1 MRVVSHANYLLQNQ
15 KSLADSELNEEE
27 KVMPLDVQTK
37 AVLDGLA
44 AANFPKIE
52 TLPAPQAR
60 AVLAMLRPTAE
71 PEPIHKVEDRKISVK
86 DGEIG
91 VRIYTPSAGGS
102 LPGLVYF
109 HGGGWVVGD
118 LESHDG
124 PCRTLAN
131 RAGMVVISVDYR
143 LAPEYKYPTAAEDCY
158 AATVWTSENAAELN
172 IDPNFIAVGG
182 DSAGGNLATVVSMM
196 ARDKGAPKIAFQ
208 LLVYPVTTHYQT
220 NTVSYNENAE
230 GYFLTR
236 DLMNWFWDSYLN
248 DVSEAQHAYAAP
260 LQCADLSGLPP
271 AFVTTAEFD
280 PLRDEGEAY
289 VARLREAGVPVTH
302 KRYDST
308 IHGAFT
314 MGAAIDKGRE
324 MLEDSAAALRAA
336 YKE

>member
-1 MRVVSHANYLLQNQ
+1 
-15 KSLADSELNEEE
+15 
-27 KVMPLDVQTK
+27 MPLDVQTQ

-60 AVLAMLRPTAE
+60 EVLAMLRPAGE
-71 PEPIHKVEDRKISVK
+71 PEAIHKVEDRQIPVK
-86 DGEIG
+86 GGEIG
-91 VRIYTPSAGGS
+91 VRIYTPQTDGA

-124 PCRTLAN
+124 ACRTLAN
-131 RAGMVVISVDYR
+131 RAGMVVVSVDYR

-158 AATVWTSENAAELN
+158 AATVWTTENAADLN

-182 DSAGGNLATVVSMM
+182 DSAGGNLAAVVSMM
-196 ARDKGAPKIAFQ
+196 ARDKGGPKLAFQ
-208 LLVYPVTTHYQT
+208 LLVYPVTSHYHS
-220 NTVSYNENAE
+220 NMASYTENAE

-236 DLMNWFWDSYLN
+236 DVMVWFWDSYLN
-248 DVSEAQHAYAAP
+248 DVSESQHAYAAP
-260 LQCADLSGLPP
+260 LECADLSGLPP
-271 AFVTTAEFD
+271 AFVTTVEFD

-289 VARLREAGVPVTH
+289 ADRLREAGVPVSH

-314 MGAAIDKGRE
+314 MGAAVDKGRQ

-336 YKE
+336 YEKV